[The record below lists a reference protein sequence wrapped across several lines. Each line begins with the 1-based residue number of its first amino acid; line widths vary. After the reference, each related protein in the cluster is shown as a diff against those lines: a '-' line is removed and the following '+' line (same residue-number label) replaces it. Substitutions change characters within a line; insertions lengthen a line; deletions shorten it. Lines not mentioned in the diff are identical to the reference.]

1 MKVLSV
7 SELKR
12 CVEGCRWVCGAAVVA
27 DVGGAAELALALKKT
42 LGGEAYVNGRDIHLI
57 SERCYIV
64 LTVEERAGGVAVR
77 DALGW
82 GSVEES

>member
-1 MKVLSV
+1 MRVLSV
-7 SELKR
+7 SELGR
-12 CVEGCRWVCGAAVVA
+12 CVEGCRWVCGGVIVA

-77 DALGW
+77 NALGW
-82 GSVEES
+82 GSVEKS

>member
-1 MKVLSV
+1 MRVLSV
-7 SELKR
+7 SELGR
-12 CVEGCRWVCGAAVVA
+12 CVEGCRWVCGAAIVA
-27 DVGGAAELALALKKT
+27 DVGGAAELALVLKKT
-42 LGGEAYVNGRDIHLI
+42 LGGEAYVNERDIHLI

-64 LTVEERAGGVAVR
+64 LTVEGVAGGVAVR